1 MNSELN
7 TTYKEAGWTERLH
20 LEEHAVPEITSCRM
34 PEIVGQY
41 FQSIRANSLS
51 HDELR
56 DDNHWQDLRDLT
68 EETGDENSLRETI
81 LNRADQLCKS
91 GLRGVEEREGL
102 KQLQERLWGEKK
114 SQEPETHFLVFGK
127 NLDNVSKCK
136 VLGCLV
142 IEWYP
147 SIECGR
153 FTHLAVDPLFRKQ
166 GIGRELIWRGSVVL
180 RDSSVAAGK
189 SLKGIFTWIE
199 GSDEAATES
208 SENPGD
214 TLIRLGAKPIQ
225 SDNLTYTLD
234 PKNGLTDTSK
244 FYSFEPDFVDIKAE
258 NKISILN
265 ELIGKIL
272 SK

>member
-1 MNSELN
+1 MEPK
-7 TTYKEAGWTERLH
+7 TYL
-20 LEEHAVPEITSCRM
+20 
-34 PEIVGQY
+34 
-41 FQSIRANSLS
+41 
-51 HDELR
+51 
-56 DDNHWQDLRDLT
+56 
-68 EETGDENSLRETI
+68 
-81 LNRADQLCKS
+81 
-91 GLRGVEEREGL
+91 
-102 KQLQERLWGEKK
+102 
-114 SQEPETHFLVFGK
+114 LVFGK
-127 NLDNVSKCK
+127 NLDRDSEFK
-136 VLGCLV
+136 VYGCLG

-189 SLKGIFTWIE
+189 SLKGIFTWIK